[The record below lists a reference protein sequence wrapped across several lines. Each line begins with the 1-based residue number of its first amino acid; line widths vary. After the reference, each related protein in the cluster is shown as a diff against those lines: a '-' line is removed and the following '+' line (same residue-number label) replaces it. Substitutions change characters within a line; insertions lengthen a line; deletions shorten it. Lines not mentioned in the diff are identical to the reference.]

1 MASKLPLAETVGMAL
16 KTLKANRLRSLLTM
30 LGIVIGNAS
39 VITLVG
45 VGKGAQ
51 NLAEGQLNT
60 LGANV
65 LFVVPGNN
73 DTRRQGIENPRT
85 LVLEDAEAILEQV
98 PSVRRVAPQIT
109 INAVVQS
116 GGNSSNASVSG
127 ITPEFLPV
135 RRFEIAQ
142 GRFFSQDDI
151 KGARNVA
158 VIGPDLKQKLLP
170 SGSAIGQTLRIRDQS
185 FEVIGVTAPKGAA
198 FGTNQDEAA
207 YIPLSTMVSKLSGR
221 DPTYGVVLT
230 FISAEARDE
239 ASTSAAKF
247 QITNLLRQR
256 HRILREDDFAVRSQQ
271 DALSI
276 VGTITGGLTLMLGAI
291 GGVSLL
297 VGGIGIMNIMLVSV
311 SERTQEIG
319 LRKAVGARSG
329 DVLLQFL
336 VESLVLASLG
346 GLIGSAVGL
355 GTVAAVSHFTPLPAA
370 IDSGSVLF
378 TVGLSGSIGLFFGVV
393 PARRAARLD
402 PIVALRSL

>member
-1 MASKLPLAETVGMAL
+1 MASKLPMAETVGMAL
-16 KTLKANRLRSLLTM
+16 NTLKANRLRSLLTM

-73 DTRRQGIENPRT
+73 DTRRQGIQNPRT
-85 LVLEDAEAILEQV
+85 LVLEDAEAIAEQV

-109 INAVVQS
+109 INEVVQS

-135 RRFEIAQ
+135 RRFEIAR
-142 GRFFSQDDI
+142 GRFFSEDDI
-151 KGARNVA
+151 NGARNVA

-185 FEVIGVTAPKGAA
+185 FEVVGVMAAKGAA

-247 QITNLLRQR
+247 QITNLLRRR

-355 GTVAAVSHFTPLPAA
+355 GTVAAVSRFTPLPAG
-370 IDSGSVLF
+370 IDSSSVLF

-393 PARRAARLD
+393 PARRASRLD